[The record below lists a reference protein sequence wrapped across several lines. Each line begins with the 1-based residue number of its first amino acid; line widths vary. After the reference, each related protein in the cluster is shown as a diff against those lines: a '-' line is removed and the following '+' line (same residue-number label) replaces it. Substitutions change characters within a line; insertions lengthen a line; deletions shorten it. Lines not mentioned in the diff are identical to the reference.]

1 MTDINSHLNTW
12 PKNDDQTQK
21 KRRVFFCKQS
31 IKKKILVFK
40 ILNLHIFALIL
51 FVPKKNMSFKFKNH

>member
-1 MTDINSHLNTW
+1 MTKHKRKEEYFSVNS
-12 PKNDDQTQK
+12 P
-21 KRRVFFCKQS
+21 S
-31 IKKKILVFK
+31 KKILVFK